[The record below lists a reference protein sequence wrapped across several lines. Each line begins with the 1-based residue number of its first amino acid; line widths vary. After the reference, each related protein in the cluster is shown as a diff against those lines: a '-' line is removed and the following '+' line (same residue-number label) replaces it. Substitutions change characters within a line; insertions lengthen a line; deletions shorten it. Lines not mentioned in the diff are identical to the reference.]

1 MNYREKIREAIKCP
15 RFGNSSYGEW
25 GALRY
30 EQKVLIKRLLDELDD
45 ADNLILI
52 LKKENQELKKQFEVG
67 EQQYNDLVEEKE
79 ELKEQLDYLI
89 GEEKY

>member
-15 RFGNSSYGEW
+15 RLGNSSYGEW

-30 EQKVLIKRLLDELDD
+30 EQRVLIKRLLDELDD

-52 LKKENQELKKQFEVG
+52 NTIKLLYCAKKLFIA
-67 EQQYNDLVEEKE
+67 YHSFLF
-79 ELKEQLDYLI
+79 
-89 GEEKY
+89 